1 MANDDLDN
9 DGPVDDVLDR
19 SHLDPLPE
27 ERPYDDCLPEDR
39 ALLAELIE
47 GPADAGRTYPVTIP
61 PRPGGRA
68 NGSITMAAM
77 IGISEALGFD
87 KRQEQVAEASA
98 SSGEGIDLDFGDL
111 PPLD

>member
-1 MANDDLDN
+1 MAE
-9 DGPVDDVLDR
+9 LDR
-19 SHLDPLPE
+19 RNLDPLPE

-39 ALLAELIE
+39 DLLAELIE
-47 GPADAGRTYPVTIP
+47 EPADADRSRPVTIP

-68 NGSITMAAM
+68 NGSIVMAAM

-87 KRQEQVAEASA
+87 KNQEQVAEASA
-98 SSGEGIDLDFGDL
+98 WSGEGLDLDFGDL